1 MFRFIKRCFFTG
13 LAFLLTLTS
22 VNLLSP
28 APLNAIS
35 LSCISMNNQECRVRP
50 QIVNLNGVEPVFVLL
65 ELKQL
70 NAMVVATIT
79 IIHMQNRVLLMLQ
92 KT

>member
-1 MFRFIKRCFFTG
+1 MFFTG
-13 LAFLLTLTS
+13 LAFLSTLARA
-22 VNLLSP
+22 NL
-28 APLNAIS
+28 

>member
-1 MFRFIKRCFFTG
+1 MFFAG
-13 LAFLLTLTS
+13 LTILSTLAS
-22 VNLLSP
+22 VNL
-28 APLNAIS
+28 